1 MDQSGIDK
9 MFSPVVPGLLVLML
23 GFGSPVTLAAEPDAS
38 GTWSASPQIAETP
51 PNDDGF
57 ITEPPAAPGVLT
69 GSVAEISG
77 PKRVVAV
84 ARFDAAGSFTAVYGN
99 WDVGGGLEAML
110 ITALLESKR
119 FIVVERAQIQP
130 ILAEQ
135 QMKASGVTSPTTG
148 PGVGNITGVHAFI
161 IGSVTSF
168 GVDESGGGFSLGA
181 GGSGG
186 LLGGVVGGLSQQSQS
201 GKVTIDVRYVNATTS
216 QIMQTVTISE
226 EIENTSW
233 DLSAGYK
240 GMSIG
245 TNQFYKTPLGEATRR
260 AITRAVQQ
268 LATEVG
274 KVPWS
279 GLVVDYDGAELY
291 VNAGKSSGL
300 KVGDRMKI
308 EQIAKTLTDPATG
321 EVLSVKK
328 QTLGMV
334 TLTSVEERISSGK
347 FAPTDLIKPQ
357 RGDLVTAP

>member
-1 MDQSGIDK
+1 MSLMPICTSGAAATLA
-9 MFSPVVPGLLVLML
+9 VLVSLI
-23 GFGSPVTLAAEPDAS
+23 GSPALAD
-38 GTWSASPQIAETP
+38 P
-51 PNDDGF
+51 PFQPAAVQVAQAQSNDGV

-69 GSVAEISG
+69 EQVAAVSG

-84 ARFDAAGSFTAVYGN
+84 ARFDAVGSFTAVYGN

-148 PGVGNITGVHAFI
+148 PGVGNLTGVHAFI
-161 IGSVTSF
+161 VGSVTEF
-168 GVDESGGGFSLGA
+168 GVNDSGGGMSLGA

-186 LLGGVVGGLSQQSQS
+186 LLGGIVGGVSQQSQS

-226 EIENTSW
+226 EIDNSSW
-233 DLSAGYK
+233 DISAGYK
-240 GMSIG
+240 GVSMG

-268 LATEVG
+268 LAVEAG

-291 VNAGKSSGL
+291 INSGASSGL
-300 KVGDRMKI
+300 KVGDKMIIDR
-308 EQIAKTLTDPATG
+308 IAKTLTDPATG
-321 EVLSVKK
+321 EVLSIKK
-328 QTLGMV
+328 QRLGTV
-334 TLTSVEERISSGK
+334 TLTSVEDRISSGK
-347 FAPTDLIKPQ
+347 FAPTDLLKPE
-357 RGDLVTAP
+357 RGDLVAMQ